1 MQDLVEKLQNKLR
14 NFKRQIEEAEEIAA
28 LNLAKYRKAQVHL
41 QQYHKICTLLKHQQ
55 AEAEEA
61 EERAGLNEQAM
72 SKLRVL
78 GRAGSAA
85 PFL

>member
-1 MQDLVEKLQNKLR
+1 MLSNWRLHFYPLINYAA
-14 NFKRQIEEAEEIAA
+14 NFVKDPLSNLSNNISISTRKYN
-28 LNLAKYRKAQVHL
+28 LNLNIVK
-41 QQYHKICTLLKHQQ
+41 

-61 EERAGLNEQAM
+61 EERAGLSEQAM
-72 SKLRVL
+72 SKLRVI

>member
-1 MQDLVEKLQNKLR
+1 MSNLSNNISISTRKYN
-14 NFKRQIEEAEEIAA
+14 
-28 LNLAKYRKAQVHL
+28 LNLNIVK
-41 QQYHKICTLLKHQQ
+41 

-61 EERAGLNEQAM
+61 EERAGLSEQAM
-72 SKLRVL
+72 SKLRVI

>member
-1 MQDLVEKLQNKLR
+1 MQVTVIIGYGNS
-14 NFKRQIEEAEEIAA
+14 
-28 LNLAKYRKAQVHL
+28 
-41 QQYHKICTLLKHQQ
+41 Q

-61 EERAGLNEQAM
+61 EERAGLNEQAI